1 VAAGL
6 ISSIA
11 AIGLLDLR
19 HADLRVPFE
28 YKGDAL
34 LYSSVIKSII
44 DHGWFWRNPSL
55 GAPGGLQLYD
65 YPNVAHEVLHLSIIK
80 VMSAFSRD
88 WALLLNV
95 YFLLG
100 FPLIALSAVAVL
112 RRLRIGEGPAIVAS
126 VLYSFLPTR
135 LLKGEGH
142 VFLDGFFQVPL
153 AVWLLLWVCGDA
165 PHAPDERLRRRRAI
179 AALLICGLCAGTSAY
194 YSFFTICLL
203 VAGGLWASIERRSPR
218 NAIAGAALAL
228 TIIAAMGALGL
239 PSMAYHRTHG
249 PNPEVGRR
257 TPAEAEVYGL
267 KITQL
272 LLPADGHRV
281 QGWRSFKQQYNS
293 HAPLIGENTTTSLG
307 LVGSFGFL
315 ALLGAMF
322 VRRRPDRADDDDRL
336 RSLATLNLGAVLLGT
351 VGGFGAL
358 FAFAVYPQI
367 RAYSR
372 VAVVI
377 GFLSLAAVAL
387 LLDRLT
393 RARPRLGALALLAML
408 LGGLVDQ
415 TTPLAVRPNAQAKES
430 FASDRGL
437 IRAVEARVPPGS
449 LIFQLPYVM
458 FPEGPAVQQLKT
470 NDLLRPY
477 LHSTSLRWSQPTMH
491 GRSGEAFV
499 LSVIQLPAI
508 EMIDRLAATGFGGI
522 LINRDGYA
530 DHGAAIEA
538 ALRDSLAAEALASAD
553 GRLAFF
559 DLAGHHGRAAPLS
572 PAELDRVLHPITVG
586 FSAGF
591 HALERSPSGTTF
603 RWCGPRGEI
612 YLDNEGRWPRRLSVR
627 AALAAARPPARLSV
641 DGDLLAASVELVE
654 PVAFAHTLDV
664 APGHHVIRFASD
676 GRPAEA
682 PGDPRVMVWRLEELA
697 FDELP
702 LDEIP
707 RATAAH

>member
-1 VAAGL
+1 MISSVAA
-6 ISSIA
+6 IC
-11 AIGLLDLR
+11 LLDLR

-80 VMSAFSRD
+80 AMSAFSRD

-112 RRLRIGEGPAIVAS
+112 RRLRVGDGPAVVAS

-153 AVWLLLWVCGDA
+153 AVLLLLWVCGDA
-165 PHAPDERLRRRRAI
+165 PHTPDDRLRRRRAI

-239 PSMAYHRTHG
+239 PSIAYHRTHG

-257 TPAEAEVYGL
+257 APAEAEVYGL
-267 KITQL
+267 KIAQL

-281 QGWRSFKQQYNS
+281 EGWRRFKQQYNS
-293 HAPLIGENTTTSLG
+293 RAPLIGENSTTSLG

-322 VRRRPDRADDDDRL
+322 VRRRSDRADDDRL

-377 GFLSLAAVAL
+377 GFLSLCAVAL

-393 RARPRLGALALLAML
+393 RARPRLGALALVAVLV
-408 LGGLVDQ
+408 GGLVDQ
-415 TTPLAVRPNAQAKES
+415 TTPLAVRPYAQAKEE

-499 LSVIQLPAI
+499 LSVMQLPAT
-508 EMIDRLAATGFGGI
+508 EMLDRLAATGFGGI

-559 DLAGHHGRAAPLS
+559 DLAGHHGRGAPLS
-572 PAELDRVLHPITVG
+572 PGELDRVLHPITVG

-591 HALERSPSGTTF
+591 HALERAPSGTMF
-603 RWCGPRGEI
+603 RWCGAPGRDRRRQRG
-612 YLDNEGRWPRRLSVR
+612 S
-627 AALAAARPPARLSV
+627 LAATVVGAGHAGRRAPA
-641 DGDLLAASVELVE
+641 GA
-654 PVAFAHTLDV
+654 
-664 APGHHVIRFASD
+664 
-676 GRPAEA
+676 
-682 PGDPRVMVWRLEELA
+682 LEHRRRSA
-697 FDELP
+697 C
-702 LDEIP
+702 
-707 RATAAH
+707 RQRRSG

>member
-1 VAAGL
+1 MTAGL
-6 ISSIA
+6 ISSVA
-11 AIGLLDLR
+11 AICLLDLR

-65 YPNVAHEVLHLSIIK
+65 YPNVAHEVLHLLIIK
-80 VMSAFSRD
+80 AMSAFSRD

-112 RRLRIGEGPAIVAS
+112 RRLRVGEGPAVVAS

-142 VFLDGFFQVPL
+142 VFLAGFFQVPL
-153 AVWLLLWVCGDA
+153 AVLLLLWVCGDA
-165 PHAPDERLRRRRAI
+165 PHAPDDRLRGRRAI
-179 AALLICGLCAGTSAY
+179 AALMICGLCAGTSAY

-228 TIIAAMGALGL
+228 TIVAAMGVLGL

-257 TPAEAEVYGL
+257 APAEAEVYGL

-281 QGWRSFKQQYNS
+281 EGWRSFKQEYNS
-293 HAPLIGENTTTSLG
+293 RAPLVGENGTTSLG
-307 LVGSFGFL
+307 LIGSFGFL
-315 ALLGAMF
+315 ALLGTMF
-322 VRRRPDRADDDDRL
+322 VRRRPDRADDDRL

-372 VAVVI
+372 VAVLV
-377 GFLSLAAVAL
+377 GFLSLCAVAL

-393 RARPRLGALALLAML
+393 RARPRLGALALLGVL

-415 TTPLAVRPNAQAKES
+415 TTPLAVRPYAQSKQA
-430 FASDRGL
+430 FASDRDL
-437 IRAVEARVPPGS
+437 IRAVEARVPAGTM
-449 LIFQLPYVM
+449 IFQLPYVM
-458 FPEGPAVQQLKT
+458 FPEGLSVQQLKT

-499 LSVIQLPAI
+499 MSVAQLPAT
-508 EMIDRLAATGFGGI
+508 EMLDQLAATGFGGI
-522 LINRDGYA
+522 LISRDGYA
-530 DHGAAIEA
+530 DHGAAMEA

-559 DLAGHHGRAAPLS
+559 DLAGHHDRGAPLS
-572 PAELDRVLHPITVG
+572 SKSNEIDRVLHPITVG

-603 RWCGPRGEI
+603 RWCGARGEI
-612 YLDNEGRWPRRLSVR
+612 YVDNEGRWPRRLSVR
-627 AALAAARPPARLSV
+627 ATLAAARPPARLNV
-641 DGDLLAASVELVE
+641 DGDLLAASVDLVD
-654 PVAFAHTLDV
+654 PVAFARTLDV

-682 PGDPRVMVWRLEELA
+682 PGDPRVMVWRLEGLA
-697 FDELP
+697 FEELP
-702 LDEIP
+702 P
-707 RATAAH
+707 ATADH